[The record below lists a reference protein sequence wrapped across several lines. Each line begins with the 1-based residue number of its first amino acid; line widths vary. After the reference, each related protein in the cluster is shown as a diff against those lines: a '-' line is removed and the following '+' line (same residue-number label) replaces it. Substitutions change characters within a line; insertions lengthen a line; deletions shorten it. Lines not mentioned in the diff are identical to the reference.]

1 MVISHYLLSMLN
13 IDGGFHAGFL
23 KHQQYAFY
31 LDKSETPGASKLILT
46 FPSESDQQI
55 FPENT
60 QTIE

>member
-1 MVISHYLLSMLN
+1 MLN

-23 KHQQYAFY
+23 KHQQYVFY

-55 FPENT
+55 FPENN